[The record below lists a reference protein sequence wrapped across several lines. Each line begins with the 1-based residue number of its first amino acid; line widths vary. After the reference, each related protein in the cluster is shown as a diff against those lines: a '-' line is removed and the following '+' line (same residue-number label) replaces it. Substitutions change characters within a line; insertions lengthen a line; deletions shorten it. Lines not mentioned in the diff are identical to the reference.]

1 MKKLPVVIAVV
12 LIIVII
18 AFTMG
23 VKVLGKILLFKGK
36 GWILDLIME

>member
-1 MKKLPVVIAVV
+1 MKKKLPVVIAVV

-23 VKVLGKILLFKGK
+23 VKVLERFSYSKERM
-36 GWILDLIME
+36 DLGSYY